1 MKIKSFIHFH
11 KVVSLP
17 SMNKTKGFT
26 LIETMLYVSL
36 LSFMLVNSLTTTHS
50 FLEITNK
57 LQQKMNI
64 EKEGTYA
71 LQRIEQDI
79 RNNKIITRP
88 FISSTIPISNFLI
101 KNEII
106 ANKFKKV
113 IVRFNI
119 ERHEFSVTHI
129 IPYE

>member
-1 MKIKSFIHFH
+1 
-11 KVVSLP
+11 
-17 SMNKTKGFT
+17 MNKTKGFT